1 MVVTQ
6 GPGKFYGSSLPKP
19 RIYTDIKFNDDRV
32 DPLSSVTNPL
42 MEWVDEA
49 HWSIDGLSFNDSD
62 DDEDNK
68 DSSPSPPPASMAT
81 KRWRRFMAVIEE
93 KDDCEDVDPE
103 LKNLKGGE
111 NGAEGDEVGVRK
123 RRTLARKLGDDFDQV
138 ATESGLEKSKGSLVK
153 SLSNGSETVALQT
166 QSRRIEESD
175 GGDEV
180 VKVVEDVKKTN
191 SKRRKLKRVGEKEK
205 AKSVAESG
213 SSTPAGKTRTSPR
226 LAMRRLCLM
235 CSIIGLCGYY
245 VL

>member
-1 MVVTQ
+1 MVATQ
-6 GPGKFYGSSLPKP
+6 GPEKFYGSSLPKP
-19 RIYTDIKFNDDRV
+19 RIYTDIKFNDEWV
-32 DPLSSVTNPL
+32 DPSFSVTDPL
-42 MEWVDEA
+42 MAWADEA
-49 HWSIDGLSFNDSD
+49 HWSMGGLSFNDSD

-68 DSSPSPPPASMAT
+68 DSSPLPPPASMTT
-81 KRWRRFMAVIEE
+81 KWWRQFMAVIEE
-93 KDDCEDVDPE
+93 EDVCEDVD
-103 LKNLKGGE
+103 LGLNNLKGGE

-123 RRTLARKLGDDFDQV
+123 MRTLARKLGDDFDRV

-180 VKVVEDVKKTN
+180 VKVVKYVKKTN
-191 SKRRKLKRVGEKEK
+191 SKGRKLKRVGEKEK

-213 SSTPAGKTRTSPR
+213 SSTPAGKTRTSLR
-226 LAMRRLCLM
+226 LAMRRL

-245 VL
+245 AP